1 MYTITGDSTLVSK
14 WQNLITAFAKRS
26 FRFGDNKEKY
36 SSIDDILDQL
46 GVNVILESGI
56 VSKRGVPKELEEA
69 KKFWEEK
76 CRKLCEEN
84 RGTNNDEIEKA
95 KGIKG
100 MVDKDIDSWG
110 MMLLR
115 GCYIPDK
122 NVIKLYPNEM
132 EKEYGGMRMEEL
144 IVSTLAHETMHA
156 YFNRPGHNNYPYAV
170 LVEEPLAEFGMLL
183 YLKET
188 NCVFYNW
195 AKVDVASKKTCYRYG
210 SNLMDQHLSAGQSS
224 SLRKYL
230 EDYKIMLPFYSVPEI
245 NINNGV
251 EVVSLPNGD

>member
-1 MYTITGDSTLVSK
+1 MYNVLGDPALVSE
-14 WQNLITAFAKRS
+14 WQNLITAFAKRP
-26 FRFGDNKEKY
+26 FNFGGY
-36 SSIDDILDQL
+36 SSIDVILDKL

-76 CRKLCEEN
+76 CRELCEEN

-115 GCYIPDK
+115 GRYIPDK
-122 NVIKLYPNEM
+122 KVIKLYPDEM
-132 EKEYGGMRMEEL
+132 EGEYGGKRMEEL

-156 YFNRPGHNNYPYAV
+156 YFNRPGHDIYPYLV
-170 LVEEPLAEFGMLL
+170 IVEEPLAEFGMLL
-183 YLKET
+183 YLKKT
-188 NCVFYNW
+188 DCVFYDW
-195 AKVDVASKKTCYRYG
+195 AKADTENKDCYRYG
-210 SNLMDQHLSAGQSS
+210 AMLMDLYIGGKEQFRSI
-224 SLRKYL
+224 L
-230 EDYKIMLPFYSVPEI
+230 EAYKPDVDFLLQLWMPLF
-245 NINNGV
+245 NNNLNV
-251 EVVSLPNGD
+251 KP